1 MKFSIGRG
9 YLLQLSVTSV
19 QLRLSG
25 NGTSSIH
32 FNPYQKGK
40 IMAQTKKANAVD
52 INNIN
57 LVEIATKAGQARV
70 NYKRHTEAAE
80 TSLKEFNDAAITL
93 HEAKVVLGKSRRT
106 DSTLQALY
114 DALVAG
120 GIKGESAANCLLT
133 FKEVVKTGKAAK
145 GFNKSRNEANDNAN
159 GKAGVKVTP
168 ADDGKQADA
177 ALRALWNCNM
187 AMFILDTIE
196 SAYQDGKGSDP
207 TLAGALKW
215 VMASRGIPFNKDGKA
230 TTESKA
236 KAKAK

>member
-1 MKFSIGRG
+1 
-9 YLLQLSVTSV
+9 
-19 QLRLSG
+19 
-25 NGTSSIH
+25 
-32 FNPYQKGK
+32 
-40 IMAQTKKANAVD
+40 MAQTKKANAVD

-230 TTESKA
+230 TTEPKA

>member
-1 MKFSIGRG
+1 MVLNPI
-9 YLLQLSVTSV
+9 L
-19 QLRLSG
+19 
-25 NGTSSIH
+25 

-40 IMAQTKKANAVD
+40 IMAKTNTAKAVD

-80 TSLKEFNDAAITL
+80 ASLKQFNDAAITL

-120 GIKGESAANCLLT
+120 GIKGESASNCLLT
-133 FKEVVKTGKAAK
+133 FKEVVKTGNPAK
-145 GFNKSRNEANDNAN
+145 GFNKSRNEANAN

-187 AMFILDTIE
+187 AMFILDAIE

-207 TLAGALKW
+207 TLASALKW

-230 TTESKA
+230 TTEPKA
-236 KAKAK
+236 KAK